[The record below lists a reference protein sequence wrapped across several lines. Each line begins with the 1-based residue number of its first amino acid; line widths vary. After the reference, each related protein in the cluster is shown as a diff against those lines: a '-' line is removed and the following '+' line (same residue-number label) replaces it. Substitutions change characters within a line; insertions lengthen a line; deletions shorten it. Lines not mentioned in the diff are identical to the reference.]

1 MELIPVTI
9 LTGFLGAGKT
19 TLLQRVLTEAHG
31 QKIAVIENEFGEES
45 IDNEMLISET
55 NEQIVQLNNGCVC
68 CTIRED
74 LRAALSM
81 LAAKKRKGE
90 LNFDRVVLE
99 TTGMADPG
107 PVSQTFFI
115 DDDVADSYMLDSIIT
130 IVDAKHGNQTLD
142 DRVEAQKQ
150 VGFADQ
156 IFISKADLV
165 SADELA
171 DLQGRLRHMNPRA
184 SQRVVHFGEV
194 PLGEVLDL
202 RGFNLNA
209 KLDIDPDFLQRDGHA
224 HDHAEHCGCGCHDE
238 HEHDEH
244 CGCGG
249 HDKHE
254 HAGHCGCEGHGEHEH
269 GEHCGCAGHAHHHQ
283 HDDDVKSFVFR
294 THKPFNAAKLE
305 NFLGEIIDIYGP
317 QMLRYKGV
325 LNMQGTDRKV
335 IFQGVHQIM
344 GSDLGPKWSV
354 DESKESKMVFIG
366 IDMPKDILIQGL
378 EQCLE

>member
-45 IDNEMLISET
+45 IDNDLLVSET

-68 CTIRED
+68 CSIRED
-74 LRAALSM
+74 LRSALVM
-81 LAAKKRKGE
+81 LADKKRQGE
-90 LNFDRVVLE
+90 LHFERVVVE

-107 PVSQTFFI
+107 PVAQTFFMNE
-115 DDDVADSYMLDSIIT
+115 DVAQTYMLDSIIT

-142 DRVEAQKQ
+142 ERIEAQQQ

-165 SADELA
+165 SQEELA
-171 DLQGRLRHMNPRA
+171 DLQHRLKHMNPRA

-194 PLGEVLDL
+194 PIAEVFDL

-209 KLDIDPDFLQRDGHA
+209 QLEIDPDFLSEQEHEHQHHHHDHDGH
-224 HDHAEHCGCGCHDE
+224 HH

-244 CGCGG
+244 CGHEGG
-249 HDKHE
+249 
-254 HAGHCGCEGHGEHEH
+254 CGC
-269 GEHCGCAGHAHHHQ
+269 GHAHHHH

-294 THKPFNAAKLE
+294 SMRPFSAAKLE
-305 NFLGEIIDIYGP
+305 DFLGAVVQIYGP
-317 QMLRYKGV
+317 KMLRYKGV
-325 LNMQGTDRKV
+325 LNIVGTDRKV
-335 IFQGVHQIM
+335 IFQGVHQMM
-344 GSDLGPKWSV
+344 GSDLGPKWA
-354 DESKESKMVFIG
+354 EGEPKESKMVFIG
-366 IDMPKDILIQGL
+366 IDLPKDIFMQGL
-378 EQCLE
+378 EQSLE